1 MQIDLNSDV
10 GESFGAW
17 TMGADADVMRSITSA
32 NIACGYHAGD
42 PGVMR
47 QTVRLAKMSSVAV
60 GAHPGFQDLVG
71 FGRREL
77 RMSAGDVEDMV
88 IYQVGALSAI
98 AAAEDVRVVH
108 VKPHGALYNMAVRD
122 RGLADAIARAVA
134 AVDRT
139 LVLFGLPNSE
149 ILESGRREG
158 LTVAAEGF
166 ADRAYEPDGSL
177 SARSLPGAVIHDPE
191 HVLQRAL
198 RMITEGRVTARDGS
212 ELQFHVDT
220 LCTHG
225 DTPGAGNLTK
235 LLREGLEREG
245 VAVRAISHLRQGPG
259 GQAGDAQS

>member
-1 MQIDLNSDV
+1 
-10 GESFGAW
+10 
-17 TMGADADVMRSITSA
+17 
-32 NIACGYHAGD
+32 
-42 PGVMR
+42 
-47 QTVRLAKMSSVAV
+47 
-60 GAHPGFQDLVG
+60 
-71 FGRREL
+71 
-77 RMSAGDVEDMV
+77 MSARDVEDMV
-88 IYQVGALSAI
+88 IYQIGALSAI
-98 AAAEDVRVVH
+98 AAAEGVRVVH

-149 ILESGRREG
+149 ILEAGRRAG

-177 SARSLPGAVIHDPE
+177 SARSLPGSVIHDPE
-191 HVLQRAL
+191 KVIYRAV
-198 RMITEGRVTARDGS
+198 RMIKEGRVTARDGS

-245 VAVRAISHLRQGPG
+245 LTVRAVTSTPHANRAQT
-259 GQAGDAQS
+259 QA